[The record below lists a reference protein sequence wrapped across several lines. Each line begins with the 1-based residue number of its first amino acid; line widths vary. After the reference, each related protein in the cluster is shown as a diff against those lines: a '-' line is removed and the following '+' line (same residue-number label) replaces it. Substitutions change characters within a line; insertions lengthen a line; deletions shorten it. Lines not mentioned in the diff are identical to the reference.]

1 MALTSRRTAGTHNAR
16 FGFLTRFGIWRRRP
30 TKDLAR
36 FDAGASFRM
45 VGLSKTLVGARPVK
59 LRRGGEVLI
68 LRRGVIHFAQSA
80 PITFTLA
87 TGTRDTVTLHPPIG
101 LALTDKKIPLGGR
114 FGTFTLTTADG
125 QHELVFPR
133 QDEELFH
140 RAVRQA
146 NERAR

>member
-1 MALTSRRTAGTHNAR
+1 MAIAPRRTAGTHNAR

-36 FDAGASFRM
+36 FDAGISFKM
-45 VGLSKTLVGARPVK
+45 VGMSKTLVGARPIK
-59 LRRGGEVLI
+59 RRQGGEFLV
-68 LRRGVIHFAQSA
+68 LRRGVIQFAHGA

-87 TGTRDTVTLHPPIG
+87 TGTRDTVTLRPPIG
-101 LALTDKKIPLGGR
+101 LALTAKKIPLGGR

-140 RAVRQA
+140 RAVQQA